1 MDSPP
6 ESLSS
11 DPAKAPEPAESE
23 QTQDCPLR
31 CSAGELSPDSRVQ
44 RAESPTFSCISVK
57 SDRSMEQPFQFS
69 KGDRTEDPKVQRA
82 QSPVLSCLSMKSDR
96 SMEQPFQFS
105 EGDRTEDPKV
115 RRAESP
121 TLSCLSV
128 QSDRSME
135 QPFQF
140 SGGFVAEPSESLVS
154 NNIHTTECVDYR
166 TQDTDTRQNE
176 QLQTA
181 QEAVK
186 AKMKTRFQIISEVI
200 AKQGDQTLLNNI
212 YTELYITEGESEG
225 VNTEHEVRQIETAS
239 RTQITHDTAI
249 NCNDIFKPLPGQE
262 KHIKTVLTMGIAGIG
277 KTVFVQ
283 KFILDWA
290 EGKANQDV
298 HFIFALP
305 FRELN
310 LLKLKQFS
318 LMELIHYYHP
328 ELDKVESIEQ
338 DEVKVLFIF
347 DGLDECRLP
356 LDFQNNERWCD
367 ITESTSVDVLL
378 TNLIKGNLLPSAL
391 LWITT
396 RPAAANQIPPECIH
410 QVTEVRG
417 FNDTQ
422 KEEYFRKR
430 VSDEKTADRIIAH
443 IKSSRSLYIMCH
455 IPVFCWIS
463 ATVMEATLN
472 EEDSGEIPKTL
483 TDMYTHFLLL
493 QTTLKNQKYQVRKET
508 TPQGLLQSDRE
519 MIMKLGELA
528 FQHLKDGNLIFYEE
542 DLRKVGI
549 DVSAASV
556 HSGLCTE
563 IFKEESFSE
572 MYRGRVFSFIH
583 LSIQEYLAALYVFV
597 SYRTSKTNLLDQ
609 SPTEKANRR
618 SEETSLFNLHRMAVD
633 QASQSQS
640 GHLDLF
646 LRFLLGLSL
655 DSNQI
660 LLQGLTETGSII
672 GTVSPVFRSLQSQ
685 PQSTSKSTQKT
696 LQYIKE
702 NIKKNL
708 SAERTINLF
717 HCLNE
722 LNDNTLVKEVEGFL
736 SSGGIDRSKLTPTQL
751 SALVFVLLKSEEDLD
766 EFDFGKYK
774 RSESGFLRMLPVVK
788 FSRKA
793 LLQQCN
799 LTEKCCDVLAS
810 ALSSNPS
817 HLRELQLSENH
828 LKDSGVELLSA
839 GLRNPHCRL
848 EILGLQGCKLTEK
861 CCDALASALSS
872 NSSHLRELHLSEN
885 HLQDSG
891 VELLSAGLRNP
902 HCRLEILGLQGCKL
916 TEKCCDAL
924 ASALSSNPS
933 HLREL
938 DLSNNHLQDS
948 GVELLSAR
956 LRNPHCR
963 LEILRMQRCKLTE
976 KCCDVLASALSS
988 NPSHLRELQL
998 SDNDLQDSGV
1008 ELLSAGLRNPHCRL
1022 EILGLQR
1029 CKLTEKC
1036 CDALASA
1043 LSSNPSHMR
1052 KLYLSENH
1060 LQDSGVNQLSAGLRN
1075 PHCRLEILRLRGC
1088 ELTEKC
1094 CDALA
1099 SALSSNSSHLR
1110 ELDLSDNDL
1119 QDSGVKLLSAGLRNP
1134 HCRLEILRLWL
1145 CKLTEKCC
1153 DVLASALSSNP
1164 SHLKELHLSNNDLKD
1179 SGVKLLCAG
1188 LRNPHCRLEI
1198 LRMQRCKLTEKC
1210 CDVLASALS
1219 SIPSHLKELDLSF
1232 NDLKDSGV
1240 ELLSDGLRNPHC
1252 KLEKLSLCKCGVTE
1266 TGCAHLASAVCSNP
1280 SHLRELN
1287 LRANDLQ
1294 GGEEKLFSAI
1304 QNDPG
1309 CNLSVL
1315 LE

>member
-1 MDSPP
+1 M
-6 ESLSS
+6 
-11 DPAKAPEPAESE
+11 
-23 QTQDCPLR
+23 
-31 CSAGELSPDSRVQ
+31 VHN
-44 RAESPTFSCISVK
+44 
-57 SDRSMEQPFQFS
+57 
-69 KGDRTEDPKVQRA
+69 
-82 QSPVLSCLSMKSDR
+82 
-96 SMEQPFQFS
+96 
-105 EGDRTEDPKV
+105 
-115 RRAESP
+115 
-121 TLSCLSV
+121 
-128 QSDRSME
+128 
-135 QPFQF
+135 
-140 SGGFVAEPSESLVS
+140 GG
-154 NNIHTTECVDYR
+154 NK
-166 TQDTDTRQNE
+166 

-200 AKQGDQTLLNNI
+200 AKQGKPTLLNSI
-212 YTELYITEGESEG
+212 YTELYITEGEGEG
-225 VNTEHEVRQIETAS
+225 VNTEHEVKQIETAS
-239 RTQITHDTAI
+239 RTQTTHDTAI

-262 KHIKTVLTMGIAGIG
+262 KRIKIVLTKGIAGIG
-277 KTVFVQ
+277 KTVSVQ

-310 LLKLKQFS
+310 LLKMKQFS

-338 DEVKVLFIF
+338 DEIKVLFIF

-396 RPAAANQIPPECIH
+396 RPAAANQIPPECVH

-422 KEEYFRKR
+422 KEEYFRKK
-430 VSDEKTADRIIAH
+430 VSDEKVADRIISH

-463 ATVMEATLN
+463 ATVLEAMLN

-483 TDMYTHFLLL
+483 TEMYTHFLLL
-493 QTTLKNQKYQVRKET
+493 QTNVKNQKYQMRKKKA
-508 TPQGLLQSDRE
+508 PQGLLKSDRE

-528 FQHLKDGNLIFYEE
+528 FQHLEDGNLIFYEV

-556 HSGLCTE
+556 YSGLCTE

-609 SPTEKANRR
+609 SPTEMANRR
-618 SEETSLFNLHRMAVD
+618 SEETSLFNLHKMAVD

-655 DSNQI
+655 DSNQT
-660 LLQGLTETGSII
+660 LLQGLTQTGII
-672 GTVSPVFRSLQSQ
+672 TM
-685 PQSTSKSTQKT
+685 STSESTKKT
-696 LQYIKE
+696 LHYIKE
-702 NIKKNL
+702 KIKEDL
-708 SAERTINLF
+708 PPERTINLF

-722 LNDNTLVKEVEGFL
+722 LNDHTLVKEIQGFL
-736 SSGGIDRSKLTPTQL
+736 SSGGIERRELTPTQL

-766 EFDFGKYK
+766 EFDFRKYS
-774 RSESGFLRMLPVVK
+774 RSEEGLFRMLPVVK
-788 FSRKA
+788 FSRRA
-793 LLQQCN
+793 LSISTELQDCN
-799 LTEKCCDVLAS
+799 LTENCCDTLAS

-817 HLRELQLSENH
+817 HLRKLYLSFND
-828 LKDSGVELLSA
+828 LKDSGVELLCA

-848 EILGLQGCKLTEK
+848 EILGLQWCKLTEN

-872 NSSHLRELHLSEN
+872 NPSHLRKLYLSDNE
-885 HLQDSG
+885 LQDSG

-902 HCRLEILGLQGCKL
+902 HCRLETLGLWRCKL

-933 HLREL
+933 HLRKL
-938 DLSNNHLQDS
+938 HLSN
-948 GVELLSAR
+948 
-956 LRNPHCR
+956 
-963 LEILRMQRCKLTE
+963 
-976 KCCDVLASALSS
+976 
-988 NPSHLRELQL
+988 
-998 SDNDLQDSGV
+998 NDLQDSGV
-1008 ELLSAGLRNPHCRL
+1008 ELLSAGLRNPHCKL
-1022 EILGLQR
+1022 EIL
-1029 CKLTEKC
+1029 
-1036 CDALASA
+1036 S
-1043 LSSNPSHMR
+1043 
-1052 KLYLSENH
+1052 
-1060 LQDSGVNQLSAGLRN
+1060 
-1075 PHCRLEILRLRGC
+1075 
-1088 ELTEKC
+1088 
-1094 CDALA
+1094 
-1099 SALSSNSSHLR
+1099 
-1110 ELDLSDNDL
+1110 
-1119 QDSGVKLLSAGLRNP
+1119 
-1134 HCRLEILRLWL
+1134 LW
-1145 CKLTEKCC
+1145 
-1153 DVLASALSSNP
+1153 
-1164 SHLKELHLSNNDLKD
+1164 
-1179 SGVKLLCAG
+1179 
-1188 LRNPHCRLEI
+1188 
-1198 LRMQRCKLTEKC
+1198 M
-1210 CDVLASALS
+1210 
-1219 SIPSHLKELDLSF
+1219 
-1232 NDLKDSGV
+1232 
-1240 ELLSDGLRNPHC
+1240 
-1252 KLEKLSLCKCGVTE
+1252 CGVTE

-1294 GGEEKLFSAI
+1294 GCKEKLFSAI
-1304 QNDPG
+1304 QNDPR
-1309 CNLSVL
+1309 CNLKVL
-1315 LE
+1315 V